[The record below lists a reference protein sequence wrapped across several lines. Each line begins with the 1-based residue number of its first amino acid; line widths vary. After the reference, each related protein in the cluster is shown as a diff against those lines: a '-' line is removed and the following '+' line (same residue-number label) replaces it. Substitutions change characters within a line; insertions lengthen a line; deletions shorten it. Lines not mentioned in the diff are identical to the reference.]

1 MLVSGSQPQQ
11 GAWEE
16 LFWCGKGSSTF
27 FLCLR
32 VQVALNSSQDRTCSC
47 TLEEAAMAI
56 LELHAG
62 NPGTD
67 SLSSHGDAIAK
78 LSLFQLCNLINIPR
92 QFP

>member
-16 LFWCGKGSSTF
+16 LFWYGKGSSTF

-32 VQVALNSSQDRTCSC
+32 ARVTLNSSQGRTCSC
-47 TLEEAAMAI
+47 TLEEAAMGI
-56 LELHAG
+56 LEPHAG

-67 SLSSHGDAIAK
+67 GLSIHGDAIAK
-78 LSLFQLCNLINIPR
+78 LGPFQLSNLINIPR
-92 QFP
+92 

>member
-1 MLVSGSQPQQ
+1 
-11 GAWEE
+11 
-16 LFWCGKGSSTF
+16 
-27 FLCLR
+27 
-32 VQVALNSSQDRTCSC
+32 
-47 TLEEAAMAI
+47 MAI

-78 LSLFQLCNLINIPR
+78 LSLFQLSNLINIPR